1 MVDFAPTK
9 TTEKVRKKYQK
20 YLIPGEELVLVTG
33 IGRRYFWLKFLFTL
47 PFGLILVGLPSLS
60 RLYRERHSVR
70 YILTNHRFI
79 IKKGLFSIKVTSAP
93 YDKVTHITVDESFT
107 NRFIYNAGD
116 ISLIT
121 AGFDQR
127 EIVIGHVGDPIQFK
141 NLMEHLILKDK
152 QKSEGSKEGFDEE
165 IRPLK
170 LD

>member
-1 MVDFAPTK
+1 VVDFAPTK
-9 TTEKVRKKYQK
+9 PTEKVRKEYQK

-33 IGRRYFWLKFLFTL
+33 IGNRYFWLKFLFNL
-47 PFGLILVGLPSLS
+47 PFGLILIGLPSLS
-60 RLYRERHSVR
+60 RLYREKHSVR

-79 IKKGLFSIKVTSAP
+79 IKRGLFSIKVTSAP

-127 EIVIGHVGDPIQFK
+127 EIVISHVGDPIRFK
-141 NLMEHLILKDK
+141 NFMEHLILRDK
-152 QKSEGSKEGFDEE
+152 QKSQDSQRFDEE